1 MTARRVLPTAAVVWT
16 AALIPLAFLA
26 PAYQGESASSN
37 GVTTHTTAT
46 FVGINGHGI
55 VALLCVPLGLAL
67 IAWFALRRGSR
78 AAWLPICVFGLFALA
93 GAASIG
99 LFYLPPAVAF
109 VASGY
114 RPASRCRSGGSSI

>member
-1 MTARRVLPTAAVVWT
+1 MTARAVLPTAAVVWT
-16 AALIPLAFLA
+16 AALIPLAFVA
-26 PAYQGESASSN
+26 PAYRGESASAD

-67 IAWFALRRGSR
+67 IAWFALRRGSS
-78 AAWLPICVFGLFALA
+78 AAWLPIGVFGLFALV
-93 GAASIG
+93 GAASVG
-99 LFYLPPAVAF
+99 LFYLPPALAL

-114 RPASRCRSGGSSI
+114 RPVSRFRSDGSST